1 MPNLYFF
8 PCVDP
13 AAEIIPEKQYLPPS
27 GELHGYTVLE
37 NGITI
42 ALRGDG
48 TGTGDDGEDYTNIYC
63 GKGMPDENGD
73 FSEYELVGW
82 ALSRHTYNP

>member
-13 AAEIIPEKQYLPPS
+13 GAEIIPEKQYIAPS
-27 GELHGYTVLE
+27 GGLYGYVELETGV
-37 NGITI
+37 TI

-48 TGTGDDGEDYTNIYC
+48 TGTGDDGETVGDSHTQD
-63 GKGMPDENGD
+63 KGNSDNSQKTENQ
-73 FSEYELVGW
+73 
-82 ALSRHTYNP
+82 